1 MELAMLRVTGSCP
14 RLVAAAPAV
23 FAALHAESGGP
34 DGSVQGRSLS
44 AAGPSPAG
52 EPHSLPGLNKGVFYP
67 PEVSPRGVRPVPLV
81 AGRSRPTVGR
91 VHCLVLLV
99 DFTDN
104 VGQRDPGEVRETL
117 VSRGAYPTG
126 SMRDFYHENS
136 YGQLDLD
143 GTVVGWLRMPQPY
156 TYYTGGQRGLG
167 AYPHNTQRLVEDAL
181 TLAAQQVDFR
191 RFDADG
197 DLFLD
202 GLFVVHA
209 GGGAEAEVNPV
220 TRLAKI
226 WSHQWTI
233 PQLFVS
239 AGITVYA
246 YCATPED
253 GHIGVFCHEFGHM
266 LGLPD
271 LYDTSYR
278 SSGVGQWCVMGT
290 GSWNKRGLTPS
301 HFCAWAKARL
311 GWVSPTVVTTTQT
324 LRLEPV
330 ARPKTNVYRVRMRTA
345 TGSEYSLVE
354 ARQLVGFDS
363 ALPGAGLL
371 VWRIDEAQ
379 PDNTRPGHYLV
390 GLEQAD
396 GRHDLELGRNTGDAG
411 DPFPGTEN
419 TTEYDTATAPTFD
432 PRRARPSGGTI
443 TEIQSRDEI
452 VTCTVTV

>member
-1 MELAMLRVTGSCP
+1 MRRVMDCRSK
-14 RLVAAAPAV
+14 LVAAAPAV
-23 FAALHAESGGP
+23 FEELHAATGGLHGP
-34 DGSVQGRSLS
+34 LQSRSLS
-44 AAGPSPAG
+44 SAGPLLAG
-52 EPHSLPGLNKGVFYP
+52 EPRSLQGLNEGIFYP
-67 PEVSPRGVRPVPLV
+67 PDVSSRGLQPAPQA
-81 AGRSRPTVGR
+81 AGRSRPTVGS

-99 DFTDN
+99 DFADN
-104 VGQRDPGEVRETL
+104 VGQRDPGEMREML
-117 VSRGAYPTG
+117 VSRGTHPTG

-136 YGQLDLD
+136 YGQLDVD

-181 TLAAQQVDFR
+181 VLAAQQVDFR

-202 GLFVVHA
+202 GLFIVHA

-233 PQLFVS
+233 PQPFVS
-239 AGITVYA
+239 AGITAYA

-253 GHIGVFCHEFGHM
+253 GRIGVFCHEFGHM

-290 GSWNKRGLTPS
+290 GSWNKGGLTPG

-311 GWVSPTVVTTTQT
+311 VVCQLLSET
-324 LRLEPV
+324 LMASGRGF
-330 ARPKTNVYRVRMRTA
+330 RPCVKKGLTN
-345 TGSEYSLVE
+345 
-354 ARQLVGFDS
+354 
-363 ALPGAGLL
+363 
-371 VWRIDEAQ
+371 
-379 PDNTRPGHYLV
+379 H
-390 GLEQAD
+390 
-396 GRHDLELGRNTGDAG
+396 
-411 DPFPGTEN
+411 
-419 TTEYDTATAPTFD
+419 
-432 PRRARPSGGTI
+432 
-443 TEIQSRDEI
+443 
-452 VTCTVTV
+452 